1 MATGYSASLPL
12 TFDQVDGPYK
22 LNKTLKEVGRQNL
35 KMLVLTNPGERIMNP
50 DFGVGISQ
58 FIFEPETDIM
68 LLNIRQRII
77 NQVQEYLP
85 YILLNSI
92 KISRMED
99 FENGVSVRIDYSI
112 ESVAFR
118 ETLEVG
124 ITS

>member
-1 MATGYSASLPL
+1 MATGYSAYLPL
-12 TFDQVDGPYK
+12 TFDQIDGPYR
-22 LNKTLKEVGRQNL
+22 LNKTLKDVGRQNL

-68 LLNIRQRII
+68 FLNIRQRII

-85 YILLNSI
+85 YILINSI
-92 KISRMED
+92 NISRIED
-99 FENGVSVRIDYSI
+99 LESGVSVKIDYSI

-118 ETLEVG
+118 EILEVG